1 MRRDELLDDR
11 FLAGRQRDL
20 QRLPVVQIDHQVRAV
35 DRRVEGD
42 VIGVLP
48 FTPLIARLVGAVE
61 LAEGENGQRG
71 GIADTR
77 WAAVEFGFVGQ
88 RVQCA
93 VAALVQC
100 AQQRRGGIREQVEQR
115 IERCKGDRAV
125 LVRWCS
131 LGARRFKLILGGMV
145 GSAVGS

>member
-1 MRRDELLDDR
+1 MVRVDDY
-11 FLAGRQRDL
+11 
-20 QRLPVVQIDHQVRAV
+20 VRAV
-35 DRRVEGD
+35 YGRVEGD
-42 VIGVLP
+42 IVGVLALA
-48 FTPLIARLVGAVE
+48 PLVAGLVGAVE

-77 WAAVEFGFVGQ
+77 WAAVEFGFVGL